1 MLPVLQ
7 DITETLTYY
16 CKHTQIEEVLFTMKI
31 FIHRHAK
38 WLPLLLA
45 PSMVVDA
52 GCKKEG
58 QDCVDVQKLEYMN
71 NGLKCTIAWD
81 EKGRF
86 GPQCVSLM

>member
-1 MLPVLQ
+1 
-7 DITETLTYY
+7 
-16 CKHTQIEEVLFTMKI
+16 
-31 FIHRHAK
+31 
-38 WLPLLLA
+38 
-45 PSMVVDA
+45 MVVEA
-52 GCKKEG
+52 RCKKEG